1 MFEHGVQLRLPPLA
15 DHVLLEIF
23 ETSVHCFQL
32 DLVQHLFR
40 QWEVFRILFA
50 DMHPQQHR
58 ILPGGAPQPGQVP
71 GGEAGLR
78 FLSSMTKRP
87 ASSIDLETVDDL
99 LEAEVNRSLRQP
111 GLQVSGCYSNPKLAA
126 LWKID
131 LDFRIRAMT
140 GAANR
145 LSYRQICNA
154 RLWHACGWSLDKIW
168 ARLTGM
174 DDRVV
179 SHDQLQ
185 RLLDGKSY
193 QSIPHVLIPFSTE
206 E

>member
-1 MFEHGVQLRLPPLA
+1 
-15 DHVLLEIF
+15 
-23 ETSVHCFQL
+23 
-32 DLVQHLFR
+32 
-40 QWEVFRILFA
+40 
-50 DMHPQQHR
+50 
-58 ILPGGAPQPGQVP
+58 
-71 GGEAGLR
+71 
-78 FLSSMTKRP
+78 
-87 ASSIDLETVDDL
+87 
-99 LEAEVNRSLRQP
+99 
-111 GLQVSGCYSNPKLAA
+111 
-126 LWKID
+126 
-131 LDFRIRAMT
+131 MT

-168 ARLTGM
+168 ASLTGM